1 MTSVVRSVARRA
13 TSVAAAFSL
22 LAFTGPPARAQVGY
36 GTGGNSVSS
45 ARVQPNSTFNT
56 TVQQV
61 YPNGTILLGNGLTVT
76 LGGMSPFGGGSWG
89 STVQGGGDFA
99 GYLSPMLVGQ
109 SVRVTT
115 LPIGH
120 DQPSAGAVPVLMYYG
135 AGYGSL
141 ANQAA
146 VQRGLA
152 RYQSQYFQA
161 SPEVR
166 EQMRQAEIDA
176 KNNAYGG
183 WGGPGSGTML
193 ETLPPD
199 EQRKRVQEHNK
210 RVEQAQ
216 KKAAAEAAKA
226 PAADPPPAPDAPVAP
241 EAPAQ

>member
-1 MTSVVRSVARRA
+1 MTNVVRSAARRA

-22 LAFTGPPARAQVGY
+22 LAFAGSAAHAQVGY
-36 GTGGNSVSS
+36 GTGKNSVNS

-76 LGGMSPFGGGSWG
+76 LGGASPFGGGSWG
-89 STVQGGGDFA
+89 GTVQGGGDFA
-99 GYLSPMLVGQ
+99 GYFSPMLVGQ

-115 LPIGH
+115 LPVGQ
-120 DQPSAGAVPVLMYYG
+120 DQPSGAAVPVLMYYG
-135 AGYGSL
+135 AGYSSL

-166 EQMRQAEIDA
+166 EQMRQAEVDA

-199 EQRKRVQEHNK
+199 EQRKRIQEHNK

-216 KKAAAEAAKA
+216 KKAAEEAAKA
-226 PAADPPPAPDAPVAP
+226 PPPPAPDAP

>member
-1 MTSVVRSVARRA
+1 MTHVVRSAARRA

-22 LAFTGPPARAQVGY
+22 LAFAAPAARAQVGY

-61 YPNGTILLGNGLTVT
+61 YPNGTILLGNGLTVS

-89 STVQGGGDFA
+89 GNVQGGGDFA
-99 GYLSPMLVGQ
+99 GYFSPMLVGQ

-115 LPIGH
+115 LPGH
-120 DQPSAGAVPVLMYYG
+120 DQPSGGAVPVLMYYG

-152 RYQSQYFQA
+152 RYQSEYFQA

-199 EQRKRVQEHNK
+199 EQRKRIQEHNK

-216 KKAAAEAAKA
+216 KKAAAEAAKSA
-226 PAADPPPAPDAPVAP
+226 PPPAPDAPAAP
-241 EAPAQ
+241 EAAPAQ

>member
-1 MTSVVRSVARRA
+1 MTNVVRSAARRA

-22 LAFTGPPARAQVGY
+22 LAFAGSAAHAQVGY
-36 GTGGNSVSS
+36 GTGKNSVNS

-76 LGGMSPFGGGSWG
+76 LGGASPFGGGSWG
-89 STVQGGGDFA
+89 GTVQGGGDFA
-99 GYLSPMLVGQ
+99 GYFSPMLVGQ

-115 LPIGH
+115 LPVAQ
-120 DQPSAGAVPVLMYYG
+120 DQPSGAAVPVLMYYG
-135 AGYGSL
+135 AGYSSL

-166 EQMRQAEIDA
+166 EQMRQAEVDA

-199 EQRKRVQEHNK
+199 EQRKRIQEHNK

-216 KKAAAEAAKA
+216 KKAAEEAAKA
-226 PAADPPPAPDAPVAP
+226 PPPPAPDAP

>member
-1 MTSVVRSVARRA
+1 MTPVVRHAARRA
-13 TSVAAAFSL
+13 TQVAAAFSL
-22 LAFTGPPARAQVGY
+22 LALAAPVARAQVGY

-45 ARVQPNSTFNT
+45 ARVQPNSTFNS

-76 LGGMSPFGGGSWG
+76 LGGMSPFGGGAWG
-89 STVQGGGDFA
+89 STSVQGGGDFA
-99 GYLSPMLVGQ
+99 GYFAPMLVGQ

-115 LPIGH
+115 LPVGR
-120 DQPSAGAVPVLMYYG
+120 DQPSGVAVPVLMYYG
-135 AGYGSL
+135 DGYGSL

-152 RYQSQYFQA
+152 RYQSEYFQA

-183 WGGPGSGTML
+183 WSGPGSGTQL

-199 EQRKRVQEHNK
+199 EQRKRIQEHNK

-216 KKAAAEAAKA
+216 KKAAEEAAKSA
-226 PAADPPPAPDAPVAP
+226 PAAP
-241 EAPAQ
+241 EAPAP